1 MSPSKDEMVAQMMEQ
16 YAKAEP
22 IIDRLVAE
30 GVNPITAHVMAN
42 DILSGAVATERVLS
56 GEVPAERAYFLVG
69 SYARWDWVLTM
80 LEQGH
85 LTEEWFAEN
94 ICDLWS
100 GSDPDDTN
108 PDYLRLWQRL
118 WRKNGGAVIRD
129 GRPLPKG
136 GRDGMLKVYRGGL
149 PFGIRDGFAWT
160 TDPKIARKFADGA
173 GVRVR
178 QVNGVV
184 ITGLVKPSHVC
195 AFITGRGESEVI
207 VDPRMVK
214 DIHPTGA
221 GS

>member
-1 MSPSKDEMVAQMMEQ
+1 VTDKEEAMAQMMEQ

-22 IIDRLVAE
+22 IIDRLVE
-30 GVNPITAHVMAN
+30 TGIDPITAHVMAN
-42 DILSGAVATERVLS
+42 DILSADRATERVMS
-56 GEVPAERAYFLVG
+56 GEVPAERAVYFVG

-80 LEQGH
+80 MSRGLI
-85 LTEEWFAEN
+85 TDDWFAEN

-108 PDYLRLWQRL
+108 ADYLRLWQRL
-118 WRKNGGAVIRD
+118 WRKNGGHVIRD

-136 GRDGMLKVYRGGL
+136 GADGMLKVYRGGH
-149 PFGIRDGFAWT
+149 PMGIRNGFAWT
-160 TDPKIARKFADGA
+160 TDPKIARKFAVSFGGRA
-173 GVRVR
+173 QHVG
-178 QVNGVV
+178 GVV

-195 AFITGRGESEVI
+195 AFITRRGESEVI